1 MKVLKKLPLVLSVLA
16 LCVII
21 AVSGSDNS
29 TRTVKSHKK
38 TDKIV
43 PVSTVKN
50 EQEMRGVWVTY
61 MDLDMQSTDQS
72 YKSFKKKF
80 KYIADTAKKDKF
92 NTLIVQVRPFSDALY
107 NSSYFPYSHILT
119 GKQGKN
125 PGYDPLKYMCKY
137 THKLNM
143 KIHAWVNPYRIR
155 NSSSLKLSSDNPYKN
170 NRKLG
175 VKVGDGLYYNP
186 ADRNVRKLIENGVV
200 EIVKNYDVDGIQF
213 DDYFYPTKAERFDN
227 EQYMNYVRNVGAGK
241 AISLDD
247 WRLTNVNILIAE
259 CYSLIHHT
267 KKNVVFGISPQG
279 NIENDYDLYADVRS
293 WCSKAGYID
302 YICPQLYYS
311 LKNPALKF
319 ETALNNWS
327 KLDYSDKVT
336 LYIGIAGYKTGTDS
350 DSGTWSY
357 SDRILQEEV
366 KLVRKRKLKGFMFY
380 SFANLDSEQAA
391 KEVSNLIEILD

>member
-1 MKVLKKLPLVLSVLA
+1 MKVLKKMPLVLSVAA

-21 AVSGSDNS
+21 AISGSDS
-29 TRTVKSHKK
+29 KIKTKKPEKIKK
-38 TDKIV
+38 TA
-43 PVSTVKN
+43 PVSTT
-50 EQEMRGVWVTY
+50 EIEEEMRGVWVTY
-61 MDLDMQSTDQS
+61 MDLDMQQTDKS

-80 KYIADTAKKDKF
+80 KFIADTAKKDKF

-107 NSSYFPYSHILT
+107 ESSYFPYSHILT

-137 THKLNM
+137 AHKLNM
-143 KIHAWVNPYRIR
+143 KLHAWINPYRIR
-155 NSSSLKLSSDNPYKN
+155 CSSSLKLSEDNPYKN

-227 EQYMNYVRNVGAGK
+227 VQYMSYVRNVGAGK

-259 CYSLIHHT
+259 CYSLIHHAR
-267 KKNVVFGISPQG
+267 NDVVFGISPQG

-319 ETALNNWS
+319 ETALNNWT
-327 KLDYSDKVT
+327 KLEYSDTVT

-366 KLVRKRKLKGFMFY
+366 KLVRKKGLKGFMFY
-380 SFANLDSEQAA
+380 SFANLDSKKAA

>member
-1 MKVLKKLPLVLSVLA
+1 MKVLKKLPLALSVLA

-21 AVSGSDNS
+21 AVSISDNNIK
-29 TRTVKSHKK
+29 TVNPSKA
-38 TDKIV
+38 DKA
-43 PVSTVKN
+43 VSVSNIKN
-50 EQEMRGVWVTY
+50 EWEMRGVWVTY
-61 MDLDMQSTDQS
+61 MDLDMQKTDKS

-80 KYIADTAKKDKF
+80 RYIADTAQKDKF
-92 NTLIVQVRPFSDALY
+92 NTLIVQVRPFSDSLY
-107 NSSYFPYSHILT
+107 ESSYFPYSHILT

-137 THKLNM
+137 THKLGM
-143 KIHAWVNPYRIR
+143 KIHAWINPYRIR
-155 NSSSLKLSSDNPYKN
+155 STGSLKLSSDNPYKN

-175 VKVGDGLYYNP
+175 IKVGDGIYYNP

-213 DDYFYPTKAERFDN
+213 DDYFYPTKAEKFDS
-227 EQYMNYVRNVGAGK
+227 EQYKSYVKNVGAGK
-241 AISLDD
+241 AISLND

-267 KKNVVFGISPQG
+267 KDNVVFGISPQG

-327 KLDYSDKVT
+327 NLDYSDKVT

-357 SDRILQEEV
+357 SDKILQEEV
-366 KLVRKRKLKGFMFY
+366 KLVRKRKMKGFMFY
-380 SFANLDSEQAA
+380 SFANLDSDKAA